1 MILTIQNLAN
11 MPFAKSKMSVVSATI
26 ETTKKGKLMK
36 TPTDLKTLQAQY
48 DTMVKIAYE
57 SDFDL
62 DPTFE
67 RELTQLMR
75 LIKSMG
81 GNVH

>member
-1 MILTIQNLAN
+1 MNI
-11 MPFAKSKMSVVSATI
+11 
-26 ETTKKGKLMK
+26 K
-36 TPTDLKTLQAQY
+36 TPTDLKSLQAQY
-48 DTMVKIAYE
+48 DQMVKIAYE

-62 DPTFE
+62 DPAFE
-67 RELTQLMR
+67 RELTLLMR